1 MKGLVRL
8 SIVNLTLLCIGL
20 IGGLMLVMT
29 GIAVNKSLTQLHQ
42 AELETRIVELVDT
55 VEKIALG
62 VRLLEGVRQQAL
74 GGFGL
79 RVELP
84 KPCPILE
91 VGDRVH
97 VECANGLS
105 FGDCSLS

>member
-1 MKGLVRL
+1 
-8 SIVNLTLLCIGL
+8 
-20 IGGLMLVMT
+20 
-29 GIAVNKSLTQLHQ
+29 
-42 AELETRIVELVDT
+42 
-55 VEKIALG
+55 
-62 VRLLEGVRQQAL
+62 L

-97 VECANGLS
+97 VEYANGLS